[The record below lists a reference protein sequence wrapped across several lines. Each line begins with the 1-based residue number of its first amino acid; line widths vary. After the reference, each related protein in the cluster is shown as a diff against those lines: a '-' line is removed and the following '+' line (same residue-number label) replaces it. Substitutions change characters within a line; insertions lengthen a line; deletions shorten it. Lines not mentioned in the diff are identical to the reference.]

1 MFIETPQISIRE
13 FVKEDVPHYHQLYSD
28 TELMKYVGP
37 TRSWQENLQNLEQI
51 LKNYQEYPGY
61 GIWAITTTKQQDK
74 PIGVVALKHGEK
86 IELGYRIS
94 QKHQRKGLMTE
105 SVLQILN
112 YGFQS
117 LNLEEVVAFTHPQ
130 NRASKRL
137 LEKVGF
143 QFKVNVYLEKH
154 QTNLD
159 YYSLTQV
166 PLLTQPNETSYSNE
180 SY

>member
-1 MFIETPQISIRE
+1 MFIQSDQISIRQ
-13 FVKEDVPHYHQLYSD
+13 FVREDIPYYHQLYSD
-28 TELMKYVGP
+28 VELMKYVGP

-61 GIWAITTTKQQDK
+61 GIWAITTIQKPDN

-94 QKHQRKGLMTE
+94 KSHQGKGLMTE
-105 SVLQILN
+105 GVLQILN

-117 LNLEEVVAFTHPQ
+117 LELKEIVAFTHPQ

-137 LEKVGF
+137 LDKVGF
-143 QFKVNVYLEKH
+143 QFQENIYLEKH
-154 QTNLD
+154 QANLD
-159 YYSLTQV
+159 YYTLSQL
-166 PLLTQPNETSYSNE
+166 PSLTQPNETSYSNE
-180 SY
+180 PY